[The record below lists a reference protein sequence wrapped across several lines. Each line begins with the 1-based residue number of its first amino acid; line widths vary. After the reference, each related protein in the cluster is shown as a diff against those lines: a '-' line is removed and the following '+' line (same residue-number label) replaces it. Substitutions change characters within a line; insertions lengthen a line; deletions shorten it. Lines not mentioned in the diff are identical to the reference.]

1 VRTQKYIY
9 HPVLGDALLETE
21 FADWSDVDGLRLPM
35 RISQRLDGRWRLSD
49 IRLTSARVNAD
60 VGDLSAPAEVRS
72 AAVQTP
78 VVNITVEEIAPGV
91 WYLAGQTHHSVAIE
105 MSNEV
110 LLVEAPQNDAR
121 TLAVI
126 ARARALRPAKPVRTL
141 VNTHHHFDHSGG
153 VRAAM
158 SEGLTI
164 VTHAANKT
172 FFDSL
177 GARRHFVEQ
186 DALSRTRRAPR
197 VEGVTDKLVIGDT
210 ARTVELHAVR
220 GSLHSTT
227 ILMVYLPAERLLIE
241 ADLYSPP
248 ASGAA
253 LAPAPFVAELVQS
266 VDRLGLDVDRILPL
280 HGRVIS
286 MEEVRAAARVADA
299 RQP

>member
-1 VRTQKYIY
+1 
-9 HPVLGDALLETE
+9 
-21 FADWSDVDGLRLPM
+21 
-35 RISQRLDGRWRLSD
+35 
-49 IRLTSARVNAD
+49 
-60 VGDLSAPAEVRS
+60 
-72 AAVQTP
+72 
-78 VVNITVEEIAPGV
+78 
-91 WYLAGQTHHSVAIE
+91 
-105 MSNEV
+105 
-110 LLVEAPQNDAR
+110 
-121 TLAVI
+121 
-126 ARARALRPAKPVRTL
+126 RPAKPVRTL

-177 GARRHFVEQ
+177 GARRHFIEQ

-241 ADLYSPP
+241 ADLYSPSAP
-248 ASGAA
+248 GAA
-253 LAPAPFVAELVQS
+253 PAPAPFVAELVQS
-266 VDRLGLDVDRILPL
+266 VDRLGLAVDRILPL

>member
-1 VRTQKYIY
+1 
-9 HPVLGDALLETE
+9 
-21 FADWSDVDGLRLPM
+21 
-35 RISQRLDGRWRLSD
+35 
-49 IRLTSARVNAD
+49 
-60 VGDLSAPAEVRS
+60 
-72 AAVQTP
+72 
-78 VVNITVEEIAPGV
+78 VNITVDEIAPGV

-105 MSNEV
+105 MLNEV

-164 VTHAANKT
+164 VTHAGNKA

-177 GARRHFVEQ
+177 GARRHFIEQ
-186 DALSRTRRAPR
+186 DALARARRAPR
-197 VEGVTDKLVIGDT
+197 VEGVTDKQVISDA

-220 GSLHSTT
+220 GSPHSAT
-227 ILMVYLPAERLLIE
+227 ILMVYVPAERLLIE

-248 ASGAA
+248 AAGAPP
-253 LAPAPFVAELVQS
+253 APAPFVAELVRS
-266 VDRLGLDVDRILPL
+266 VDRLGLAVDRVVPL
-280 HGRVIS
+280 HGRVIP
-286 MEEVRAAARVADA
+286 MDDVRAAARVAEA
-299 RQP
+299 RGDTRGF